1 MLVLGVAFDCSR
13 PHAPSLAVSPC
24 IEIAAMSLNTAHFYS
39 PGWGTCVP
47 DTPVSVM
54 IPTRSPATG
63 FAMSARR
70 LTYALFAEQS
80 DIAPQFEQISLRQ
93 QPNF

>member
-1 MLVLGVAFDCSR
+1 MLVRGVAFDCSR
-13 PHAPSLAVSPC
+13 QHVPPLAVSLC
-24 IEIAAMSLNTAHFYS
+24 TEIAAMSRNAAHFHG

-47 DTPVSVM
+47 DTPVNGM

-70 LTYALFAEQS
+70 LTYALFAEQG
-80 DIAPQFEQISLRQ
+80 DIAPRFEQISLRQ